1 MGSDIFTACV
11 VSVLA
16 LAVIFLVLSI
26 LIGVIK
32 ILVAFLPYSEKATPT
47 PPKSKGSAQNQLQEE
62 HTVAVIAGIAAH
74 TGKSPHEIQIK
85 NIASI

>member
-1 MGSDIFTACV
+1 MGSDIYTACV

-16 LAVIFLVLSI
+16 LSVIFLVLGI

-32 ILVAFLPYSEKATPT
+32 VLVALLPYKEKAAP
-47 PPKSKGSAQNQLQEE
+47 PPKAQVLPQNKLQEE

-74 TGKSPHEIQIK
+74 TGKSPHEIHIK
-85 NIASI
+85 NIATI

>member
-1 MGSDIFTACV
+1 MSSEIFTACA

-16 LAVIFLVLSI
+16 LGVIFLVLGI
-26 LIGVIK
+26 LIAVIK
-32 ILVAFLPYSEKATPT
+32 ILVSLLPYSEKAA
-47 PPKSKGSAQNQLQEE
+47 PPAKPQASAQNQMQEE

-74 TGKSPHEIQIK
+74 TGQSPHEVQIK

>member
-1 MGSDIFTACV
+1 MGSDIYTACA

-16 LAVIFLVLSI
+16 LGVIFLVLSI

-32 ILVAFLPYSEKATPT
+32 VLVALLPYSEKVAP
-47 PPKSKGSAQNQLQEE
+47 PPKPQATAKNQIQEE
-62 HTVAVIAGIAAH
+62 HTVAIIAGIAAH

>member
-1 MGSDIFTACV
+1 MGTDIYTALV
-11 VSVLA
+11 VSVIA
-16 LAVIFLVLSI
+16 LGVIFLVLGI

-32 ILVAFLPYSEKATPT
+32 VLVTILPYTEKTASQ
-47 PPKSKGSAQNQLQEE
+47 PKPQAPAQNQLQEE
-62 HTVAVIAGIAAH
+62 HTVAIIAGIASH

>member
-1 MGSDIFTACV
+1 MGSDIYTACA

-16 LAVIFLVLSI
+16 LGVIFLVLGI

-32 ILVAFLPYSEKATPT
+32 ILVSFLPYKEKAA
-47 PPKSKGSAQNQLQEE
+47 PPAKPQAPAQNQLQEE

>member
-1 MGSDIFTACV
+1 MDANIYTACV

-16 LAVIFLVLSI
+16 LGVIFLVLGI

-32 ILVAFLPYSEKATPT
+32 VLVTILPYKEKGAPS
-47 PPKSKGSAQNQLQEE
+47 PKSQAPVQNQMQEE
-62 HTVAVIAGIAAH
+62 HTVAIIAGIASY

>member
-1 MGSDIFTACV
+1 MGSDIYTACV

-16 LAVIFLVLSI
+16 LSVIFLVLGI

-32 ILVAFLPYSEKATPT
+32 ILVAILPYAEKEVP
-47 PPKSKGSAQNQLQEE
+47 PPKAQVPTQNQLQEE
-62 HTVAVIAGIAAH
+62 HTVAIIAGIAAH

>member
-1 MGSDIFTACV
+1 MGADIYTACV

-16 LAVIFLVLSI
+16 LGIIFLVLGI

-32 ILVAFLPYSEKATPT
+32 TLVAVLPYSEVAAP
-47 PPKSKGSAQNQLQEE
+47 PPKAQAPAKNQLQEE

>member
-1 MGSDIFTACV
+1 MGSEIYTACA

-16 LAVIFLVLSI
+16 LAVIFLVLGI

-32 ILVAFLPYSEKATPT
+32 VLVSILPYSEKAA
-47 PPKSKGSAQNQLQEE
+47 PPAKPQAPAKNQLQEE

-74 TGKSPHEIQIK
+74 TGQSPHEVQIK

>member
-1 MGSDIFTACV
+1 MSSNIYTACA

-16 LAVIFLVLSI
+16 LGVIFLVLGI

-32 ILVAFLPYSEKATPT
+32 TLVTFLPYSEKAAP
-47 PPKSKGSAQNQLQEE
+47 PPKPQVPAQNQLQEE